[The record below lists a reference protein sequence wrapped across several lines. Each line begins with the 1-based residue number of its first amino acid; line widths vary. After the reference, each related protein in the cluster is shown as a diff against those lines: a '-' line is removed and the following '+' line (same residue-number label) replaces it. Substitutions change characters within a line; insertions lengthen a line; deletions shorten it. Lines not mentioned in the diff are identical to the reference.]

1 MASQKIDFAAIN
13 RAALGQFESLL
24 GEWLPDGEKSGSEYR
39 ALNPTRGDSKKGS
52 FSINIRKG
60 IWQDFATD
68 DYGSD
73 PISLFAYLFHNDDQ
87 GAAAKELAEI
97 VGVEIPHNTPKGGD
111 SSQRHRLTGQGDKP
125 GQRDNP
131 QSHSK
136 KSTSDAKPGN
146 DSPWH
151 PIIPVPADATERYK
165 AHSVRGLPETVWT
178 YQGLNGELLGYV
190 YRFRTS
196 EGGKEVLPL
205 TWCKHQKTGKQE
217 WRWMQWAVPRPLYGL
232 NRLTEFPDAT
242 ALVVEGE
249 KCADAGQDELLN
261 QLAVLT
267 WSGGSKAVD
276 KTDWS
281 PLAGRKVVIWPDC
294 DSQRAKRPKDA
305 PEDFIPPYLP
315 DDKQPGIVAA
325 RKVAEILTGLGC
337 LVWVMDIPP
346 VGTLKNGW
354 DVADAIEGGLKGT
367 DLADYIRAKSRPF
380 QASGQKEAPAKPLST
395 PVPASAGGGGSGDVP
410 DALIYD
416 DYHEPGPDPDR
427 AWYYALAKKARGGI
441 EPCRSNIAKILRL
454 HPKWRG
460 VIGYNDFAHQIEKLA
475 PTPWST
481 EPGVWDGADDSCL
494 DEWLADDVDVLIKAM
509 STIAEGVSHAANA
522 NKFHPV
528 RQFLLSLAPWDG
540 IPRLDCY
547 LADVTDS
554 ENTEFLKRAGRWFI
568 IAMVARIFKPGIKFD
583 YMLVLEGKQGQGK
596 SSFFRILAD
605 PWFSE
610 TPFDIGTNEG
620 NMAIQGVWLQEMA
633 EMGMFSRSEDTA
645 FKSFLAIVKDK
656 FRRPYDRRPV
666 EAPRVCL
673 FGGTTNLDQY
683 LKDQTGN
690 RRIWPVRC
698 AEVNTAFL
706 KEIREQ
712 LFAEAIVAFNA
723 GERFWPTPEEERLYF
738 EPEQAT
744 RLSVDAWEEL
754 ILGFVNDPSEKL
766 RNFYT
771 ALDLLIN
778 ACKVEKSKIDEANRM
793 TSRVGRIMQKIGWER
808 VREPSGQFR
817 RWGYVRP
824 VADRVRKDIFS
835 DPMSD

>member
-1 MASQKIDFAAIN
+1 MAGKKIDFAAIN

-24 GEWLPDGEKSGSEYR
+24 GEWLPDGEPSGSEYR
-39 ALNPTRGDSKKGS
+39 AINPTRGDSKKGS

-60 IWQDFATD
+60 VWQDFATD
-68 DYGSD
+68 DAGSD
-73 PISLFAYLFHNDDQ
+73 PISLYAYLFCNDDQ
-87 GAAAKELAEI
+87 GAAAKELGELLGIEA
-97 VGVEIPHNTPKGGD
+97 PNTPREKKAKAPYNR
-111 SSQRHRLTGQGDKP
+111 QPRQGDKP
-125 GQRDNP
+125 AEPN
-131 QSHSK
+131 K
-136 KSTSDAKPGN
+136 KPSNESL
-146 DSPWH
+146 WH
-151 PIIPVPADATERYK
+151 PIIPVPADAPERHK
-165 AHSVRGLPETVWT
+165 AHSVRGLPDTVWT
-178 YQGLNGELLGYV
+178 YHGLDGAVLGHV
-190 YRFRTS
+190 YRFKS
-196 EGGKEVLPL
+196 SDGGKEVLPL
-205 TWCKHQKTGKQE
+205 TWCRHEKTGQCE

-232 NRLTEFPDAT
+232 ERLTVADIDDPEHNSPV
-242 ALVVEGE
+242 LLLEGE
-249 KCADAGQDELLN
+249 KCADAADIELAE
-261 QLAVLT
+261 LACLT

-276 KTDWS
+276 KADWT
-281 PLAGRKVVIWPDC
+281 PLAGRKVIIWPDC
-294 DSQRAKRPKDA
+294 DSQREKKPKDA
-305 PEDFIPPYLP
+305 PDDFIPPFLP
-315 DDKQPGIVAA
+315 EDKQPGMVAA
-325 RKVAEILTGLGC
+325 RKIAEKLVELGC
-337 LVWVMDIPP
+337 KVWVMAIPP
-346 VGTLKNGW
+346 VGTMKNGW
-354 DVADAIEGGLKGT
+354 DVADAIADGLTGLT
-367 DLADYIRAKSRPF
+367 LANYVRAKSKLF
-380 QASGQKEAPAKPLST
+380 MGSAEAESAAKLLST
-395 PVPASAGGGGSGDVP
+395 PVPASAGGGDSGDFPP
-410 DALIYD
+410 DYP
-416 DYHEPGPDPDR
+416 DYPDYPDPPDDTPNPDS
-427 AWYYALAKKARGGI
+427 AWYHALAKKARGGI
-441 EPCRSNIAKILRL
+441 EPCRSNVAKILRM

-460 VIGYNDFAHQIEKLA
+460 VIGYNEFAHQIEKLL
-475 PTPWST
+475 PTPWT
-481 EPGVWDGADDSCL
+481 AEPGVWDGADDSCL

-522 NKFHPV
+522 HKFHPV
-528 RQFLLSLAPWDG
+528 RQFLTGLAPWDG
-540 IPRLDCY
+540 TSRLDCY
-547 LADVTDS
+547 LADITQA
-554 ENTEFLKRAGRWFI
+554 ENTPFLRLAGRFFL
-568 IAMVARIFKPGIKFD
+568 IAMVARIFRPGCKFD

-645 FKSFLAIVKDK
+645 FKSFLAIVRDK

-698 AEVNTAFL
+698 AEVDTEL
-706 KEIREQ
+706 LRDIREQ
-712 LFAEAIVAFNA
+712 LFAEALVAFNA

-754 ILGFVNDPSEKL
+754 IQGYVNDPSEKL

-824 VADRVRKDIFS
+824 VAERIRKDIFT
-835 DPMSD
+835 DPIKD